1 LNSPFHSRPGLQI
14 ASSGNQHDE
23 ITQGPRHLGRK
34 FAKEIPAR
42 GKSEP
47 KRCPLTGVGHIV
59 ETGWKIGIA
68 DESTCSGS
76 HKVG

>member
-14 ASSGNQHDE
+14 ASSGNEHDKV
-23 ITQGPRHLGRK
+23 TQGPRHLGRK